1 MPAGSARIES
11 ARGGPDDAHAGGI
24 LDFLTQEAGLNEE
37 AARQW
42 LSELVCV
49 AAEDRRV
56 VGVSSAHPVSL
67 PQVGGRHFWLYR
79 SVLAPDS
86 GERRDA
92 LFNSSF
98 EVLGEEFD
106 KSEGTR
112 LGLCVLVD
120 DVAERPPNAIWT
132 ETELMFA
139 GYLDDDRQIR
149 LRYFWGA
156 AIAPGLPTSP
166 SLDETRRQSYPL
178 EDRYR
183 IVPLGETGSVSA
195 HDVLEFWAREG
206 AIPDA
211 DEDEGKRGGGASPE
225 GDEDEAKRGGG
236 GVRLVAIEAIEA
248 DEAIVGVSSLYLQRN
263 SQLRM

>member
-11 ARGGPDDAHAGGI
+11 ARGGPDDAHAGEI
-24 LDFLTQEAGLNEE
+24 LDFLAQEAGLNEE

-49 AAEDRRV
+49 AAEDGRV

-67 PQVGGRHFWLYR
+67 PQIGGRHFWLYR

-86 GERRDA
+86 DERWDA

-120 DVAERPPNAIWT
+120 DVAERPPDAIWP

-166 SLDETRRQSYPL
+166 SLDETRTQEYPL
-178 EDRYR
+178 ESRYR
-183 IVPLGETGSVSA
+183 ILPLEEADEVGA
-195 HDVLEFWAREG
+195 QDVIRLWEREG
-206 AIPDA
+206 AIPD
-211 DEDEGKRGGGASPE
+211 PE
-225 GDEDEAKRGGG
+225 EATRRVHE
-236 GVRLVAIEAIEA
+236 VRLVAVDRGGALA
-248 DEAIVGVSSLYLQRN
+248 AVSSVY
-263 SQLRM
+263 